1 MSNLQIT
8 GIIIGIIG
16 LLATFIIY
24 RGPKWNRLNF
34 VLLTLF
40 NFCLVIVCFN
50 PDVVNFIQDALSL
63 KELKRGRIFA
73 LLIISNIF
81 LLFFSFYT
89 SSKHEKLRLQFDGLV
104 RSLGADAFAKHNKI
118 YEKIKPIM
126 IVVPAYNEADNLKE
140 LLTRFPEKIMDFEI
154 GVLVVD
160 DGSDDETYQVAT
172 RADICVIRNPI
183 NRGGGAALRLGYD
196 ILKKAG
202 ARICVT
208 MDADGQHNPEE
219 IEKILLPILNDQ
231 YDFVIGSRILGDR
244 ERDSL
249 FRLAGVYLFGW
260 FISLLLGEKISDP
273 SSGFR
278 AIKMDSMD
286 AIQLQE
292 DQYHTSELIIEA
304 VRNRVRIGEAPVT
317 IQKRKYGK
325 SKKGADWKYTISFTR
340 AIVKTWWR

>member
-1 MSNLQIT
+1 MSNLRIT

-16 LLATFIIY
+16 LLVTFIVY

-50 PDVVNFIQDALSL
+50 PDVVNFIQNALSL

-104 RSLGADAFAKHNKI
+104 RSLGADAFAKHNEI

-126 IVVPAYNEADNLKE
+126 VVMPAYNEAENLKD
-140 LLTRFPEKIMDFEI
+140 LLPRISKKIMDFEI

-160 DGSDDETYQVAT
+160 DGSDDETFQVAT
-172 RADICVIRNPI
+172 QADICVIRNPI

-202 ARICVT
+202 ARVCVT

-219 IEKILLPILNDQ
+219 IEKLLLPILNDQ
-231 YDFVIGSRILGDR
+231 YDFVIGSRILGNR
-244 ERDSL
+244 EKDNLLR
-249 FRLAGVYLFGW
+249 FIGVYIFGW
-260 FISLLLGEKISDP
+260 FISLLLGEKITDP
-273 SSGFR
+273 SNGFR
-278 AIKMDSMD
+278 AIKMNVMDS
-286 AIQLQE
+286 IRSYE

-325 SKKGADWKYTISFTR
+325 SKKGADWKYAISFTR

>member
-1 MSNLQIT
+1 MSNLRIT

-325 SKKGADWKYTISFTR
+325 SKKGADWKYAISFTR